1 MKPYEWKYKWI
12 LLWNSSSLLL
22 KSFCILLAR
31 FNWIGSKSATV
42 HSAESGKVGK
52 LPLEQKSSFL
62 SLFFISFHYEIGFV
76 IYHVLKRCAKKV
88 FFSQSSTG
96 PKKIELLGHVRDT
109 SVRMFEIAP
118 EKKFGQNLSLSKSA
132 FCKNRNSIWPNWVS
146 REMLNLLPSIKRV
159 PSFY

>member
-42 HSAESGKVGK
+42 HSAESGKVGI

-62 SLFFISFHYEIGFV
+62 FLFFISFHYEIGFV

-88 FFSQSSTG
+88 FFLQSSTG
-96 PKKIELLGHVRDT
+96 RKKIELLGHVRDT
-109 SVRMFEIAP
+109 SVRKFEIAP
-118 EKKFGQNLSLSKSA
+118 EKNSDKIYRSRNQHFAKTEIPFGLIG
-132 FCKNRNSIWPNWVS
+132 F
-146 REMLNLLPSIKRV
+146 REKC
-159 PSFY
+159 

>member
-62 SLFFISFHYEIGFV
+62 FLFFISFHYEIGFV

-96 PKKIELLGHVRDT
+96 PKKSNFSVT
-109 SVRMFEIAP
+109 SVTLRSECSKLLRK
-118 EKKFGQNLSLSKSA
+118 KKFGQNLSLSKSA

-146 REMLNLLPSIKRV
+146 REMLNLLPSIKSV

>member
-12 LLWNSSSLLL
+12 LLWNSSSLLV
-22 KSFCILLAR
+22 KSFRNLPVR
-31 FNWIGSKSATV
+31 FHWIGSKSATV

-88 FFSQSSTG
+88 FFRYRR
-96 PKKIELLGHVRDT
+96 PDEKKSNFSVT
-109 SVRMFEIAP
+109 SVTLRSECSKLLRKKNSDKIYRSRNQHFAKTEIP
-118 EKKFGQNLSLSKSA
+118 FGLIGFREK
-132 FCKNRNSIWPNWVS
+132 C
-146 REMLNLLPSIKRV
+146 
-159 PSFY
+159 